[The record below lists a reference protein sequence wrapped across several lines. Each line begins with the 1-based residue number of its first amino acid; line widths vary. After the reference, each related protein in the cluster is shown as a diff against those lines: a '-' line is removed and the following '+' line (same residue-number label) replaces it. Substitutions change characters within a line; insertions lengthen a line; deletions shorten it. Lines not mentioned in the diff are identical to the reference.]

1 LARADQRGAAKGSGE
16 IVGQRDKT
24 VTDGFE
30 DKPAAPKAM
39 PQHEVDAQLLRE
51 KTARLRALRLAQQA
65 KNGTMPA
72 PVKKKA
78 RKLGEGSEKS
88 GGKGVPLSEWLSTQQ
103 KEGRRN

>member
-1 LARADQRGAAKGSGE
+1 
-16 IVGQRDKT
+16 

-30 DKPAAPKAM
+30 DKPAAPKAT
-39 PQHEVDAQLLRE
+39 PQHEIDAQLLRE
-51 KTARLRALRLAQQA
+51 KTARLRALRLEQEAR
-65 KNGTMPA
+65 NGTTPA

-78 RKLGEGSEKS
+78 RKSGEGSEKA